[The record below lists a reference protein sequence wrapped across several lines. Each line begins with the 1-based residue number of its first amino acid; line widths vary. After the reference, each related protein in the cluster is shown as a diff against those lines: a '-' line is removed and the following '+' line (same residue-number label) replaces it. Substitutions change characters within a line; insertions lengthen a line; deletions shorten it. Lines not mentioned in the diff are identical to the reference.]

1 MRRLVALGS
10 AVLLLA
16 CSPRGA
22 VSPGDA
28 GRDRLLRADL
38 PPPQGIDIL
47 ILTSQNEVPA
57 SDFAMGSVAEF
68 LRGLLLRKVVH
79 TAPKDIHLGVVS
91 TTVQETNHCDYPP
104 GFPPSGSLEH
114 RPGEPPIIT
123 ADDDKATWRQHL
135 RSYHVC
141 GLTQYFEALRL
152 ALDGRNPGFPRPD
165 ALLLIVLMA
174 PENDCSMKDKS
185 LLSRSELWPPGFTHP
200 YVRCCKTPPE
210 GFLYPVAGY
219 VDALLKAHSQKI
231 FVFVATVPRPAT
243 FVSEGAYHY
252 VENLFVC
259 NTFSAT
265 AAPRVWEFTKAIEA
279 RKDPR
284 LHVTMLDL
292 SVRCRP
298 LFSEALVDEIVRF
311 GDI

>member
-47 ILTSQNEVPA
+47 FLTSQLELLA
-57 SDFAMGSVAEF
+57 SEFAIDSAARF
-68 LRGLLLRKVVH
+68 LRSLLLRKVVH
-79 TAPKDIHLGVVS
+79 TAPKDIHVGMVS
-91 TTVQETNHCDYPP
+91 ATVRETNHCDYPP
-104 GFPPSGSLEH
+104 GSPPSGSLEH
-114 RPGEPPIIT
+114 GPGEAPIIT
-123 ADDDKATWRQHL
+123 AEDDEATWKQRL
-135 RSYHVC
+135 RSYYGC
-141 GLTQYFEALRL
+141 GLTQYFEPLRL

-174 PENDCSMKDKS
+174 PDNDCSIKDKS
-185 LLSRSELWPPGFTHP
+185 LLSRSELWPSGFTHA
-200 YVRCCKTPPE
+200 YERCCKNPPE
-210 GFLYPVAGY
+210 GLLYPVAGY
-219 VDALLKAHSQKI
+219 VDALLKAHPQKI

-243 FVSEGAYHY
+243 FVPEGSYYYA
-252 VENLFVC
+252 ENLVVC
-259 NTFSAT
+259 NFCTAT

-284 LHVTMLDL
+284 LHVTMQDL
-292 SVRCRP
+292 TVTCRP

-311 GDI
+311 GDL